1 MLHRHSGKHTR
12 MNDHLVRAI
21 SGRANVIGLA
31 CVSTR
36 LVNHACE
43 LHKASPAASAAIG
56 RLLTGTLLM
65 GALLKKGQRVG
76 IKIDGGG
83 PIGNLIAEAD
93 SLGSVCGF
101 AANPAA
107 DAPLREGKLNVA
119 GVVGRRGQLT
129 VFKDSGTSEPY
140 QGIVNL
146 RTGEIAEDLAWYFA
160 ESEQIPTAV
169 ALGVFVEPHG
179 VISAAGGFLIQAL
192 PPSDENL
199 LEKIIANIGAL
210 PSVTESIKGGTS
222 PQGLLSSIFAD
233 IPFHVLEKRE
243 LAYNCKCSRERIE
256 RVLISLGC
264 EELGQLAREDESIEL
279 TCEFCRTAYVF
290 GRQELERI
298 IGEIKL
304 ME

>member
-1 MLHRHSGKHTR
+1 
-12 MNDHLVRAI
+12 MNDHLVRTI
-21 SGRANVIGLA
+21 SSRANVIGLA
-31 CVSTR
+31 CASTS
-36 LVNHACE
+36 LVNYACE

-56 RLLTGTLLM
+56 RLLTGALLM

-93 SLGSVCGF
+93 SFGSVCGF

-107 DAPLREGKLNVA
+107 DAPLRGGKLNVA
-119 GVVGRRGQLT
+119 GVVGRQGRLT
-129 VFKDSGTSEPY
+129 VFKDSGAPEPY

-169 ALGVFVEPHG
+169 ALGVFVEPQG

-199 LEKIIANIGAL
+199 LEKIISNIGSL
-210 PSVTESIKGGTS
+210 PAVTESIKRGTT
-222 PQGLLSSIFAD
+222 PQALLSSIFAD
-233 IPFHVLEKRE
+233 IPFHVLEKRD
-243 LAYNCKCSRERIE
+243 LSYNCKCSRERIE
-256 RVLISLGC
+256 RVLISLGR
-264 EELGQLAREDESIEL
+264 EELEQLASEEESIEL
-279 TCEFCRTAYVF
+279 TCEFCRTAYLF

-298 IGEIKL
+298 IKGIRGQNKHSPENS
-304 ME
+304 